1 MIKSFLSW
9 GTALLVLCSGL
20 LSSCDDK
27 NEGGGNPDPTVT
39 IAIGDAAFN
48 ALKFTLTL
56 KMRTNAATSAPRR
69 PKPCLRQR
77 RSSPKASP

>member
-27 NEGGGNPDPTVT
+27 NEGGNPDLTVT
-39 IAIGDAAFN
+39 IANGDAAFN

-56 KMRTNAATSAPRR
+56 KDADKCSYICTKAS
-69 PKPCLRQR
+69 KPCLRQR

>member
-1 MIKSFLSW
+1 MGN
-9 GTALLVLCSGL
+9 GTVGAVLRSAKL
-20 LSSCDDK
+20 MRRQK
-27 NEGGGNPDPTVT
+27 RGGNPDPTVT

-56 KMRTNAATSAPRR
+56 KDADKCSYICTKAS
-69 PKPCLRQR
+69 KPCLRQR

>member
-27 NEGGGNPDPTVT
+27 NEGAEIPVWHLERVQN
-39 IAIGDAAFN
+39 
-48 ALKFTLTL
+48 
-56 KMRTNAATSAPRR
+56 
-69 PKPCLRQR
+69 
-77 RSSPKASP
+77 

>member
-27 NEGGGNPDPTVT
+27 NEGVG
-39 IAIGDAAFN
+39 
-48 ALKFTLTL
+48 K
-56 KMRTNAATSAPRR
+56 S
-69 PKPCLRQR
+69 
-77 RSSPKASP
+77 

>member
-27 NEGGGNPDPTVT
+27 NEGGGN
-39 IAIGDAAFN
+39 
-48 ALKFTLTL
+48 
-56 KMRTNAATSAPRR
+56 S
-69 PKPCLRQR
+69 
-77 RSSPKASP
+77 

>member
-27 NEGGGNPDPTVT
+27 NEGGGNPDPS
-39 IAIGDAAFN
+39 IIGKTRCDGVQN
-48 ALKFTLTL
+48 Q
-56 KMRTNAATSAPRR
+56 MR
-69 PKPCLRQR
+69 LLEG
-77 RSSPKASP
+77 

>member
-39 IAIGDAAFN
+39 IAIV
-48 ALKFTLTL
+48 
-56 KMRTNAATSAPRR
+56 
-69 PKPCLRQR
+69 
-77 RSSPKASP
+77 

>member
-56 KMRTNAATSAPRR
+56 KDADKCSYICTKA
-69 PKPCLRQR
+69 CLRQR